1 MDIGNDL
8 QNAYTDGYNTAK
20 VEIAR
25 AIFTELQAEIS
36 SAIESNYR
44 VRSEHMNKYPIGY
57 NAEFIATVHGK
68 IKALR
73 GIDDFID
80 ELKKKYIG
88 E

>member
-1 MDIGNDL
+1 MNIGNDL
-8 QNAYTDGYNTAK
+8 QNAYMDGYNTAK

-25 AIFTELQAEIS
+25 AIFAKLQDEIS
-36 SAIESNYR
+36 SAIDSNYR

-68 IKALR
+68 INALR
-73 GIDDFID
+73 GVDDFID
-80 ELKKKYIG
+80 DLKKKYMG